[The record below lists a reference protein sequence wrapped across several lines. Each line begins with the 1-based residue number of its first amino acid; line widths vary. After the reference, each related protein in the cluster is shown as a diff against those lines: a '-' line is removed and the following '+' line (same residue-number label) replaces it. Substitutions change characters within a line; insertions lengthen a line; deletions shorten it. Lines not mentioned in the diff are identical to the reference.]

1 VLSHHNLVHGHKL
14 MALLEAARGAVTLGC
29 AQPGSRTGSVSRR
42 RASTAMRAP
51 GAWRRSRSR
60 RVVKRAPKAG
70 EHHKSETIIGQP
82 QQAGEA
88 TVIPVHRL
96 KIAFGAASAKAG
108 AHAGKSGADSGGQGA
123 GGAVELDPVAAIA
136 VGKDGHAHLLT
147 VDSDAVSSWSQLIAE
162 VPDLVARLAH
172 TSATA

>member
-1 VLSHHNLVHGHKL
+1 MSTKISELVNTLLDGVHGI
-14 MALLEAARGAVTLGC
+14 
-29 AQPGSRTGSVSRR
+29 S
-42 RASTAMRAP
+42 
-51 GAWRRSRSR
+51 
-60 RVVKRAPKAG
+60 
-70 EHHKSETIIGQP
+70 KSETIIGQP

-96 KIAFGAASAKAG
+96 KIAFGAANAKAG
-108 AHAGKSGADSGGQGA
+108 AHAGKTGADSGGQGA

-147 VDSDAVSSWSQLIAE
+147 VDSDSYSSWSQLLSE

-172 TSATA
+172 TVGDRVNLELKTRGVKAMEGPSDGENHGALPEKSEAKK